1 MKQIRKW
8 RPRGAMAH
16 DEVPMPRVAAQSL
29 SPVILT
35 LICAAIVVGCVPSF
49 PRFSS
54 SEPAETT
61 PPSELTTSTGHAIG
75 DGGAAQIELDP
86 LAVPGAARPSG
97 NEITVPSGKTLYAIA
112 RDHDVAV
119 RDLIELNQLE
129 PPYRLLAGQTL
140 KLPTERTYLVQRGD
154 TLYGVARRLGVDLH
168 MLVQRNN
175 LLPPYKVLVGMRLK
189 LPSPREPL
197 SEIAEPA
204 IPDSIQVAGV
214 AVPQPPPAKPEIL
227 AENTAEPLPIK
238 KAVAISP
245 AAGPRSARLI
255 TPPARA
261 GARFFWPVKGKVVSQ
276 FGRQGGG
283 VQHDG
288 IAIAVPRGTPVKAS
302 ENGVV
307 AYAGSDLK
315 AYGNL
320 LLVRHA
326 DGWMTAY
333 AHNETLLVREG
344 DVVKRGQVIARAGA
358 SGNAKASQAYFEIR
372 HQGKPVDPLAHLSK
386 G

>member
-1 MKQIRKW
+1 
-8 RPRGAMAH
+8 MAH
-16 DEVPMPRVAAQSL
+16 DEIPMPRVAARSF
-29 SPVILT
+29 SPVILA
-35 LICAAIVVGCVPSF
+35 LIGAAIVVGCVPSM
-49 PRFSS
+49 PRFWS

-61 PPSELTTSTGHAIG
+61 APSEVTTSTGQAIG
-75 DGGAAQIELDP
+75 DGGAAQVELDP
-86 LAVPGAARPSG
+86 LADPGAARPSG

-119 RDLIELNQLE
+119 RDLIVLNQLE

-175 LLPPYKVLVGMRLK
+175 LPPPYKVLVGMRLK

-197 SEIAEPA
+197 GEIAEPA
-204 IPDSIQVAGV
+204 IPRPTQVASV
-214 AVPQPPPAKPEIL
+214 VVLPPPPPPRPDILL
-227 AENTAEPLPIK
+227 AENTAEPLSIK
-238 KAVAISP
+238 KVAAVSP

-255 TPPARA
+255 APPARA

-320 LLVRHA
+320 LLIRHA
-326 DGWMTAY
+326 NGWMTAY